1 MVLID
6 NGGGAAQFTVVT
18 ADSTSSGSWSRLAR
32 VVNQAPLVLSKHQ
45 WIWPLAGALLIGLV
59 GFWTRDLVEGTMKTE
74 LTGRLQTLLSANVGA
89 LRLWFS
95 EQESDARLFAT
106 EARIREAVLALVRQ
120 AKQRGVTQA
129 GLADSEAARALR
141 QALGPLLESHRY
153 LDCVVIG
160 ADERVLASPL
170 GFLVNHRAPASY
182 SLFVRRALEG
192 QAIVS
197 PPFRGEAPPGE
208 QAQGATMFV
217 AAPVRAADG
226 KVAAVLGWRM
236 KPEEEFSRIFL
247 ATGVGESGEACAFDR
262 QGVMLTASR
271 FDAELRLLGLIPD
284 VPGATAILNLKL
296 LDPEVDLE
304 RGEHPPLPRDRMH
317 LTRMAAS
324 ATQEWQGCDVEG
336 YRNCRGVKV
345 IGAWMW
351 LPEHNLGVAVE
362 VGADEAFETLFI
374 VRRVFVTM
382 FLLLILGGVAIF
394 AFSLLLERLQAR
406 LRKSVVAERR
416 LGQYVLVQEIGRG
429 SNGMVYRARHTLLR
443 RPVAVKVL
451 SPDLTNEATVER
463 FEQEAQMTSQL
474 THPNTVAIYDYGRTP
489 EGLFYYAMEYL
500 SGINLDHL
508 VRQFG
513 PQPEG
518 RVIYILRQVCGSLA
532 EAHRVGLIH
541 RDIKPANIL
550 LTRRGGVCDTV
561 KVLDF
566 GLVKTAHA
574 APQAP
579 AEGAVVGTPHF
590 MSPEAIET
598 PDALDARSDVY
609 SLGAVAYWL
618 LTGKTL
624 FETDQVEQ
632 LLDEQV
638 KRMPLTPSQRLGRD
652 VSTDL
657 EELVMRCLSKAPAQR
672 PSSANALEEALG
684 RCKAARAWTSQDAA
698 DWWAANVPSVEAAPA
713 PAMAEK
719 TLVIAPRP

>member
-1 MVLID
+1 
-6 NGGGAAQFTVVT
+6 
-18 ADSTSSGSWSRLAR
+18 
-32 VVNQAPLVLSKHQ
+32 VLSKYQ

-74 LTGRLQTLLSANVGA
+74 LTGRLQTLLSANVAG

-106 EARIREAVLALVRQ
+106 DARIREAVLALVRQ
-120 AKQRGVTQA
+120 AKQRGVTQG
-129 GLADSEAARALR
+129 GLADSDAARMLEQTLR
-141 QALGPLLESHRY
+141 PLLESHRY
-153 LDCVVIG
+153 LDYVVIG

-192 QAIVS
+192 QPIVS
-197 PPFRGEAPPGE
+197 RPFAREAPPGE
-208 QAQGATMFV
+208 QAPGATMFV

-247 ATGVGESGEACAFDR
+247 AARMGESGEAYAFDR

-271 FDAELRLLGLIPD
+271 FDPELRYLGLIPD
-284 VPGATAILNLKL
+284 TPEATAILNLRL
-296 LDPEVDLE
+296 LDPEADLE
-304 RGEHPPLPRDRMH
+304 RGEHPTLPRDRMR

-324 ATQEWQGCDVEG
+324 ATREWQGCDVAG
-336 YRNCRGVKV
+336 YRNYRGVKV
-345 IGAWMW
+345 IGAWTW
-351 LPEHNLGVAVE
+351 LPQYNLGVAIE
-362 VGADEAFETLFI
+362 VGADEAFETLFV
-374 VRRVFVTM
+374 VRRVFLTL
-382 FLLLILGGVAIF
+382 FLLLILGGAAIF
-394 AFSLLLERLQAR
+394 AFSLLLERLQAS
-406 LRKSVVAERR
+406 LRKSAVAARR
-416 LGQYVLVQEIGRG
+416 LGQYVLVQEIGQG
-429 SNGMVYRARHTLLR
+429 ANGMVYRARHTLLR
-443 RPVAVKVL
+443 RPVAIKVL
-451 SPDLTNEATVER
+451 SPDLTNEATAQR

-518 RVIYILRQVCGSLA
+518 RVIHILRQVCGSLA

-566 GLVKTAHA
+566 GLVKA
-574 APQAP
+574 AQAGLKGP
-579 AEGAVVGTPHF
+579 AKDAVVGTPHF

-598 PDALDARSDVY
+598 PDALDARSDLY
-609 SLGAVAYWL
+609 SVGAVAYWL

-624 FETDQVEQ
+624 FQTDQVEE
-632 LLDEQV
+632 LLQEQV
-638 KRMPLTPSQRLGRD
+638 KRMPLAPSQRLGRD
-652 VSTDL
+652 ISTDL
-657 EELVMRCLSKAPAQR
+657 EELIMRCLSKTPAQR
-672 PSSANALEEALG
+672 PASANALEEALG
-684 RCKAARAWTSQDAA
+684 QCKTARAWTWQDAA
-698 DWWAANVPSVEAAPA
+698 NWWAANVPGVEAAPTTV
-713 PAMAEK
+713 MAEK

>member
-1 MVLID
+1 
-6 NGGGAAQFTVVT
+6 
-18 ADSTSSGSWSRLAR
+18 
-32 VVNQAPLVLSKHQ
+32 
-45 WIWPLAGALLIGLV
+45 
-59 GFWTRDLVEGTMKTE
+59 MKTE
-74 LTGRLQTLLSANVGA
+74 LTGRLQTLLSANVAG

-95 EQESDARLFAT
+95 DQESDAGLFA
-106 EARIREAVLALVRQ
+106 ADPRIREAVLALVRQ
-120 AKQRGVTQA
+120 AKRRGVTQA
-129 GLADSEAARALR
+129 GLADSDAARTLE
-141 QALGPLLESHRY
+141 QTLKPLLESHRY
-153 LDCVVIG
+153 LDYVVIG

-170 GFLVNHRAPASY
+170 AFLVNHRAPASY

-192 QAIVS
+192 QATVS
-197 PPFRGEAPPGE
+197 RPFAREAPPG
-208 QAQGATMFV
+208 QPAQGATMFV

-226 KVAAVLGWRM
+226 TVAAVLGWRM

-247 ATGVGESGEACAFDR
+247 AARMGESGEAYAFDR
-262 QGVMLTASR
+262 HGVMLTASR
-271 FDAELRLLGLIPD
+271 FDAELRYLGLIPD
-284 VPGATAILNLKL
+284 TPEATVILNLRL

-304 RGEHPPLPRDRMH
+304 RGDHPTLPRERMH

-324 ATQEWQGCDVEG
+324 ATRQWQGCDVDG
-336 YRNCRGVKV
+336 YRNYRGVKV
-345 IGAWMW
+345 IGAWTW
-351 LPEHNLGVAVE
+351 LPDYNLGVTME
-362 VGADEAFETLFI
+362 VGADEAFETLFV
-374 VRRVFVTM
+374 VRRVFLTL

-394 AFSLLLERLQAR
+394 AFSLLLERLQAS
-406 LRKSVVAERR
+406 LRKSAVAARR

-443 RPVAVKVL
+443 RPVAIKVL

-518 RVIYILRQVCGSLA
+518 RVIHILRQVCGSLA

-566 GLVKTAHA
+566 GLVKAAHA
-574 APQAP
+574 APKGP

-590 MSPEAIET
+590 MSPEAIQT
-598 PDALDARSDVY
+598 PDVLDARSDLY
-609 SLGAVAYWL
+609 SVGAVAYWL
-618 LTGKTL
+618 LTG
-624 FETDQVEQ
+624 
-632 LLDEQV
+632 
-638 KRMPLTPSQRLGRD
+638 
-652 VSTDL
+652 
-657 EELVMRCLSKAPAQR
+657 
-672 PSSANALEEALG
+672 
-684 RCKAARAWTSQDAA
+684 
-698 DWWAANVPSVEAAPA
+698 
-713 PAMAEK
+713 
-719 TLVIAPRP
+719 

>member
-1 MVLID
+1 M
-6 NGGGAAQFTVVT
+6 
-18 ADSTSSGSWSRLAR
+18 
-32 VVNQAPLVLSKHQ
+32 VLSKYQ

-74 LTGRLQTLLSANVGA
+74 LTGRLQTLLSANVAG

-106 EARIREAVLALVRQ
+106 DARIREAVLALVRQ
-120 AKQRGVTQA
+120 AKPRGVTQA
-129 GLADSEAARALR
+129 SLEDSDAARALEQTLR
-141 QALGPLLESHRY
+141 PLLESHRY
-153 LDCVVIG
+153 LDYVVIG

-170 GFLVNHRAPASY
+170 SFLVNHRAPASY

-192 QAIVS
+192 QPIVS
-197 PPFRGEAPPGE
+197 RPFAREAPPGE

-236 KPEEEFSRIFL
+236 RPEDEFSRIFL
-247 ATGVGESGEACAFDR
+247 AARMGESGEAYAFDR

-271 FDAELRLLGLIPD
+271 FDPELRYLGLIPD
-284 VPGATAILNLKL
+284 TPEATAILNLRL
-296 LDPEVDLE
+296 LDPEADLE
-304 RGEHPPLPRDRMH
+304 RGEHPTLPRDRMR
-317 LTRMAAS
+317 LTRMAGA
-324 ATQEWQGCDVEG
+324 ATREWQGCDVDG
-336 YRNCRGVKV
+336 YRNYRGVKV
-345 IGAWMW
+345 IGAWTW
-351 LPEHNLGVAVE
+351 VPEYNLGVTIE
-362 VGADEAFETLFI
+362 VGADEAFETLFV
-374 VRRVFVTM
+374 VRRVFLTL

-394 AFSLLLERLQAR
+394 AFSLLLERLQAS
-406 LRKSVVAERR
+406 LRKSAVAARR
-416 LGQYVLVQEIGRG
+416 LGQYVLVQEIGQG
-429 SNGMVYRARHTLLR
+429 ANGMVYRARHTLLR
-443 RPVAVKVL
+443 RPVAIKVL
-451 SPDLTNEATVER
+451 SPDLTNEATAER

-500 SGINLDHL
+500 SGINLDLL

-518 RVIYILRQVCGSLA
+518 RVIHILRQVCGSLA

-566 GLVKTAHA
+566 GLVKA
-574 APQAP
+574 AQAGPKGP
-579 AEGAVVGTPHF
+579 AKDAVVGTPHF

-598 PDALDARSDVY
+598 PDLLDARSDLY
-609 SLGAVAYWL
+609 SVGAVAYWL

-624 FETDQVEQ
+624 FQTDQVEQ
-632 LLDEQV
+632 LLEEQV
-638 KRMPLTPSQRLGRD
+638 KRMPLAPSKRLGRD
-652 VSTDL
+652 ISTDL
-657 EELVMRCLSKAPAQR
+657 EELIMRCLSKAPAQR
-672 PSSANALEEALG
+672 PASANALDEALG
-684 RCKAARAWTSQDAA
+684 QCKTARPWTSQEAA
-698 DWWAANVPSVEAAPA
+698 NWWAANVPGVEPA
-713 PAMAEK
+713 PTAVMAEK

>member
-1 MVLID
+1 MTQV
-6 NGGGAAQFTVVT
+6 
-18 ADSTSSGSWSRLAR
+18 
-32 VVNQAPLVLSKHQ
+32 PLVLSKYQ

-74 LTGRLQTLLSANVGA
+74 LTGRLQTLLSANVAG

-95 EQESDARLFAT
+95 EQETDAKLFAT
-106 EARIREAVLALVRQ
+106 DARIREAVLALVRQ
-120 AKQRGVTQA
+120 ANKPGITQA
-129 GLADSEAARALR
+129 GLADSEAARALE
-141 QALGPLLESHRY
+141 QTLKPLLESHRY
-153 LDCVVIG
+153 LDYVVVG

-170 GFLVNHRAPASY
+170 AFLVNHRAPASY
-182 SLFVRRALEG
+182 SLFMRRALEG
-192 QAIVS
+192 LPIVS
-197 PPFRGEAPPGE
+197 RPFAREAPPG
-208 QAQGATMFV
+208 QKSDGATMFV

-226 KVAAVLGWRM
+226 TVAAVLGWRM
-236 KPEEEFSRIFL
+236 KPQEEFSQIFL
-247 ATGVGESGEACAFDR
+247 AARMGESAEAYAFDR
-262 QGVMLTASR
+262 DGVMLTASR
-271 FDAELRLLGLIPD
+271 FDPELRYLGLIPD
-284 VPGATAILNLKL
+284 TPEATVILNLRL
-296 LDPEVDLE
+296 LDPGVDLD
-304 RGEHPPLPRDRMH
+304 RGEHPTLPREQMH

-324 ATQEWQGCDVEG
+324 ATHEWQGCDVDG
-336 YRNCRGVKV
+336 YRNYRGVKV
-345 IGAWMW
+345 IGAWTW
-351 LPEHNLGVAVE
+351 LPEYNLGVAIE

-374 VRRVFVTM
+374 VRRVFLTL
-382 FLLLILGGVAIF
+382 FLLLVLGGVAIF
-394 AFSLLLERLQAR
+394 AFSLLIERLQAS
-406 LRKSVVAERR
+406 LRKSAVAARR

-443 RPVAVKVL
+443 RPVAIKVL
-451 SPDLTNEATVER
+451 SPDLTNEATAER

-518 RVIYILRQVCGSLA
+518 RVIHILRQVCGSLA

-566 GLVKTAHA
+566 GLVKAAHA
-574 APQAP
+574 GAKGLAKD
-579 AEGAVVGTPHF
+579 AVVGTPHF
-590 MSPEAIET
+590 MSSEAIET
-598 PDALDARSDVY
+598 PDLLDPRSDLY
-609 SLGAVAYWL
+609 SVGAVGYWL

-624 FETDQVEQ
+624 FETNQVEQ

-638 KRMPLTPSQRLGRD
+638 QRMPQTPSKRLGRHI
-652 VSTDL
+652 SPDL
-657 EELVMRCLSKAPAQR
+657 EELIMACLSKTPAQR
-672 PSSANALEEALG
+672 PSSADALEEALG
-684 RCKAARAWTSQDAA
+684 RCQSARAWTPQDAA
-698 DWWAANVPSVEAAPA
+698 NWWSANVPTLEITPAAV
-713 PAMAEK
+713 MAEK

>member
-1 MVLID
+1 M
-6 NGGGAAQFTVVT
+6 
-18 ADSTSSGSWSRLAR
+18 
-32 VVNQAPLVLSKHQ
+32 VLSKYQ

-74 LTGRLQTLLSANVGA
+74 LTGRLQTLLSANVAG

-95 EQESDARLFAT
+95 EQESDAKLFAT
-106 EARIREAVLALVRQ
+106 DARIREAVLALVRQ
-120 AKQRGVTQA
+120 AKPRGVTQA
-129 GLADSEAARALR
+129 SLEDSDAARALEQTLR
-141 QALGPLLESHRY
+141 PLLESHRY
-153 LDCVVIG
+153 LDYVVIG

-170 GFLVNHRAPASY
+170 SFLVNHRAPASY

-192 QAIVS
+192 QPIVS
-197 PPFRGEAPPGE
+197 RPFAREAPPGE

-236 KPEEEFSRIFL
+236 RPEDEFSRIFL
-247 ATGVGESGEACAFDR
+247 AARMGESGEAYAFDR

-271 FDAELRLLGLIPD
+271 FDPELRYLGLIPD
-284 VPGATAILNLKL
+284 TPEATAILNLRL
-296 LDPEVDLE
+296 LDPEADLE
-304 RGEHPPLPRDRMH
+304 RGEHPTLPRDRMR
-317 LTRMAAS
+317 LTRMAGA
-324 ATQEWQGCDVEG
+324 ATREWQGCDVDG
-336 YRNCRGVKV
+336 YRNYRGVKV
-345 IGAWMW
+345 IGAWTW
-351 LPEHNLGVAVE
+351 VPEYNLGVTIE
-362 VGADEAFETLFI
+362 VGADEAFETLFV
-374 VRRVFVTM
+374 VRRVFLTL

-394 AFSLLLERLQAR
+394 AFSLLLERLQAS
-406 LRKSVVAERR
+406 LRKSAVAARR
-416 LGQYVLVQEIGRG
+416 LGQYVLVQEIGQG
-429 SNGMVYRARHTLLR
+429 ANGMVYRARHTLLR
-443 RPVAVKVL
+443 RPVAIKVL
-451 SPDLTNEATVER
+451 SPDLTNEATAER

-518 RVIYILRQVCGSLA
+518 RVIHILRQVCGSLA

-566 GLVKTAHA
+566 GLVKA
-574 APQAP
+574 AQAGPKGP
-579 AEGAVVGTPHF
+579 AKDAVVGTPHF

-598 PDALDARSDVY
+598 PDLLDARSDLY
-609 SLGAVAYWL
+609 SVGAVAYWL

-624 FETDQVEQ
+624 FQTDQVEQ
-632 LLDEQV
+632 LLEEQV
-638 KRMPLTPSQRLGRD
+638 KRMPLAPSKRLGRD
-652 VSTDL
+652 ISTDL
-657 EELVMRCLSKAPAQR
+657 EELIMRCLSKAPAQR
-672 PSSANALEEALG
+672 PASANALDEALG
-684 RCKAARAWTSQDAA
+684 QCKTARPWTSQAA
-698 DWWAANVPSVEAAPA
+698 ANWWAANVPGVEPA
-713 PAMAEK
+713 PTAVMAEK

>member
-1 MVLID
+1 
-6 NGGGAAQFTVVT
+6 
-18 ADSTSSGSWSRLAR
+18 
-32 VVNQAPLVLSKHQ
+32 
-45 WIWPLAGALLIGLV
+45 LAGALLIGLA

-74 LTGRLQTLLSANVGA
+74 LTGRLQTLLGANVAG

-95 EQESDARLFAT
+95 EQETDAKLFAAD
-106 EARIREAVLALVRQ
+106 ARIRDAVLALVKQ
-120 AKQRGVTQA
+120 ANKRGLT
-129 GLADSEAARALR
+129 EAALANSDAARTLE
-141 QALGPLLESHRY
+141 QTLKPLLESHRY
-153 LDCVVIG
+153 LDYVVVG
-160 ADERVLASPL
+160 ADMRVLASPL
-170 GFLVNHRAPASY
+170 DFLVNRRAPASY

-192 QAIVS
+192 QPIVS
-197 PPFRGEAPPGE
+197 RPFAREAPPGD
-208 QAQGATMFV
+208 QSKGATMFV

-226 KVAAVLGWRM
+226 TVAAVLGWRM

-247 ATGVGESGEACAFDR
+247 AARMGDSGEAYAFDR
-262 QGVMLTASR
+262 DGVMLTASR
-271 FDAELRLLGLIPD
+271 FDPELRYLGLIPD
-284 VPGATAILNLKL
+284 TPEATVILNLRL

-304 RGEHPPLPRDRMH
+304 RGERPTLPRDRMH

-324 ATQEWQGCDVEG
+324 ATKEWQGYDMDG
-336 YRNCRGVKV
+336 YRNYRGVKV
-345 IGAWMW
+345 IGAWTW
-351 LPEHNLGVAVE
+351 LPEYNLGVAME
-362 VGADEAFETLFI
+362 VGADEAFETLFV
-374 VRRVFVTM
+374 VRRVFLTL
-382 FLLLILGGVAIF
+382 FLLLVLGGVAIF
-394 AFSLLLERLQAR
+394 AFSLLLGRLEAS
-406 LRKSVVAERR
+406 LRKSAVAARR

-443 RPVAVKVL
+443 RPVAIKVL
-451 SPDLTNEATVER
+451 SPDLTNEATAER
-463 FEQEAQMTSQL
+463 FEQEAQTTSQL

-518 RVIYILRQVCGSLA
+518 RVIHVLRQVCGSLA

-566 GLVKTAHA
+566 GLVKAAHA
-574 APQAP
+574 GPKGLAK
-579 AEGAVVGTPHF
+579 GAVVGTPHF

-598 PDALDARSDVY
+598 PDLFDARSDLY
-609 SLGAVAYWL
+609 SVGAVGYWL

-632 LLDEQV
+632 LLEEQV
-638 KRMPLTPSQRLGRD
+638 KRMPQTPAKRLGRD
-652 VSTDL
+652 IPTDL
-657 EELVMRCLSKAPAQR
+657 EELIMACLSKAPAQR
-672 PSSANALEEALG
+672 PPSANALEQALG
-684 RCKAARAWTSQDAA
+684 QCEAAGSWTSQDAA
-698 DWWAANVPSVEAAPA
+698 AWWGANVPSVEVAPA
-713 PAMAEK
+713 AVMAEK